1 LDYELK
7 ALEHIITIVLNP
19 TKITRDILNDEF
31 LRECKLLAEKESE
44 RIMKEFRVIAF
55 GKYQQSEL
63 GFYYRKH
70 QAILVK
76 FADFVYGYLQPEG
89 PESIYGLSNE
99 ATVLDFY
106 KEILRIPL
114 DLLDYIETSYPE
126 YFDKDIKLPE
136 AKRWLKAPEIKR
148 NLKGIQKEME
158 KLEIDG
164 ELIKI
169 ACRPFEDYL
178 LPDLVI
184 SYHKLSYVQ
193 VLQGELISFSKKKAM
208 ANSNEELCRLLLQLN
223 FNSIHF
229 FNYYVLQLQEK
240 ANDHNMFTDL
250 FTFHSLKLK
259 IINQLPVKPGL
270 AYKPGLPAIREQ
282 IGSWICEEL
291 YYLEKQERVLQQWEN
306 VKKEDRYNESRIHTS
321 LSVSQLALAVK
332 LLVESKVISN
342 TNSAELMR
350 LVARNFRTDRQEVI
364 SEDSLRNKSYSFESS
379 SVNRLKDEII
389 GLMNLVR
396 KY

>member
-1 LDYELK
+1 MDYELK

-19 TKITRDILNDEF
+19 TKITRDNLNDEF
-31 LRECKLLAEKESE
+31 LSECKLLAVKESE
-44 RIMKEFRVIAF
+44 RILKEFRVIAF

-89 PESIYGLSNE
+89 PESIYGLSTEPN
-99 ATVLDFY
+99 VLDFY

-126 YFDKDIKLPE
+126 YFDQDIKLPE
-136 AKRWLKAPEIKR
+136 AKRWQKATEIKR
-148 NLKGIQKEME
+148 ILKGIQKEME

-193 VLQGELISFSKKKAM
+193 VLQGELITHSKKKAM
-208 ANSNEELCRLLLQLN
+208 ANSNDELCRLLLQLN
-223 FNSIHF
+223 YNSIHF

-240 ANDHNMFTDL
+240 ANDHTMLTDL

-270 AYKPGLPAIREQ
+270 AYKPGLPSIRDQ

-291 YYLEKQERVLQQWEN
+291 YYLEKQEQVLQQWEN
-306 VKKEDRYNESRIHTS
+306 VKKEDRSNESRIHTS

-379 SVNRLKDEII
+379 TINRLKDEII

>member
-1 LDYELK
+1 MDYELK

-19 TKITRDILNDEF
+19 TKITRNNLNDEF
-31 LRECKLLAEKESE
+31 LNECKLLAEKESE

-76 FADFVYGYLQPEG
+76 FADIVYGYLQPE
-89 PESIYGLSNE
+89 EAENIYGLSNE
-99 ATVLDFY
+99 AYVLDFY
-106 KEILRIPL
+106 KEIMRIPL
-114 DLLDYIETSYPE
+114 DLLDFIETSYPE
-126 YFDKDIKLPE
+126 YFDQDIKLPE
-136 AKRWLKAPEIKR
+136 AKRWVKAPEIKR

-158 KLEIDG
+158 KLEID
-164 ELIKI
+164 EDLIKI

-184 SYHKLSYVQ
+184 SYHGLSYVQ
-193 VLQGELISFSKKKAM
+193 VLQGELISLFKKKAK
-208 ANSNEELCRLLLQLN
+208 ANAHEELCHLLLQLN
-223 FNSIHF
+223 YNSIHF

-240 ANDHNMFTDL
+240 ANDHTMLTDL

-270 AYKPGLPAIREQ
+270 AYKPGLPEIRDQ

-306 VKKEDRYNESRIHTS
+306 IKKEERSNESRIHTS

-379 SVNRLKDEII
+379 TVNRLKDEII